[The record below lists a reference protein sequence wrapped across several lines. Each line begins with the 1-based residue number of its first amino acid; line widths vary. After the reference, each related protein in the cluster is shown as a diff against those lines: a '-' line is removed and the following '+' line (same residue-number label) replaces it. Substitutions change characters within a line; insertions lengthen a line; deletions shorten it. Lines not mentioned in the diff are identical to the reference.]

1 MKKIIFRIIL
11 LIVLIL
17 IAALTYLSTVGIE
30 TKSFNTQIEEKIKE
44 IDSNLEL
51 ELKTVKLILNP
62 INFDI
67 DVKTIGPNLFYRS
80 KKIEIETVKTKVL
93 LKSILQDKFA
103 INNLEISTKSIQL
116 KNLLSFVRG
125 IKNTPELLILE
136 TIVKNGHI
144 VADIN
149 LEFDENGKVKN
160 NYFIS
165 GFLKDGKLN
174 LLKKIS
180 ADKIN
185 FLFEIKK
192 AQFKFNE
199 IDLILNDKIF
209 SSNSIEIY
217 NLKNDIEIKGDFSNN
232 DISFNEGDLGL
243 FSDLFINQNIFE
255 KINFAS
261 KNNFSLSLDNR
272 YKIKN
277 LKINSKVDLKEL
289 SMKNNFELKK
299 FLPDIGK
306 NISFKNHIMNINY
319 EKDQFNISGKG
330 SVLLQ
335 KEESKID
342 YIFEKNK
349 ELLNLKT
356 NLEIG
361 KNPIKLSFI
370 NYDKQKKL
378 DSNLKLEIFSKDQ
391 KQFLIKELDFT
402 ENNNKFS
409 ARNVLLNKEFK
420 IEDFDRVNLNYTDTE
435 KKINQLEL
443 IRNNNNLYLLKGIS
457 FNANSLIENLL
468 DDKKQKKNELFNK
481 DLDLDLD
488 IKKVFIDDEFL
499 LNNLNGKIL
508 FKKNN
513 LHKANLSAQF
523 LNDEKFTF
531 TVNKNEEETVTTLYS
546 AKAKPLVKRYKFI
559 KGYEGGYLDFYSSK
573 KNNKSNS
580 KLKIYDF
587 SLKELPALTKLLTLA
602 SLQGIADLLL
612 GEGIGFDEFE
622 MNFQN
627 QDSLMTIDEIY
638 AIGPAIS
645 ILMDGY
651 VEKNKLVSLRG
662 TLVPATTINKAIG
675 AIPILGKIL
684 VGKQTGEGV
693 FGVSF
698 KIKGPPKDLE
708 TSVNPIKTLTPRFIT
723 RTLEKIKIN

>member
-11 LIVLIL
+11 LVVLIL

-44 IDSNLEL
+44 IDPNLEL
-51 ELKTVKLILNP
+51 ELKTVKLVLNP
-62 INFDI
+62 INFDL

-93 LKSILQDKFA
+93 LKSILQNKFA

-116 KNLLSFVRG
+116 KNLLSFVRV

-165 GFLKDGKLN
+165 GFLKDGN
-174 LLKKIS
+174 LSLIKKIS

-185 FLFEIKK
+185 FLFEIED

-199 IDLILNDKIF
+199 IDLILNDKKF
-209 SSNSIEIY
+209 SSNNIEII
-217 NLKNDIEIKGDFSNN
+217 NLTNDIEIKGDFSNK
-232 DISFNEGDLGL
+232 DISFNKGDLSL
-243 FSDLFINQNIFE
+243 FSDLFINFNIFE
-255 KINFAS
+255 KINFSS
-261 KNNFSLSLDNR
+261 KNDFSFSLDNR

-277 LKINSKVDLKEL
+277 LKISSKVDLKEL

-299 FLPDIGK
+299 FLPDLGK
-306 NISFKNHIMNINY
+306 NISFKNNIMNINY

-402 ENNNKFS
+402 ENKNNFS
-409 ARNVLLNKEFK
+409 ARNILLNKEFK
-420 IEDFDRVNLNYTDTE
+420 VEDFDRVNLNYTDTE

-443 IRNNNNLYLLKGIS
+443 IRNNNLYLLKGIS

-523 LNDEKFTF
+523 LNDEKFIF
-531 TVNKNEEETVTTLYS
+531 TVNTNDEETVTTLYS

-573 KNNKSNS
+573 RNNISNS

-602 SLQGIADLLL
+602 SLQGIADLLS
-612 GEGIGFDEFE
+612 GEGIGFDELE

-627 QDSLMTIDEIY
+627 QDNLMTIDEIY

-675 AIPILGKIL
+675 TIPILGKIL
-684 VGKQTGEGV
+684 VGKQTGEGM

-723 RTLEKIKIN
+723 RTLEKIKK

>member
-1 MKKIIFRIIL
+1 MKKIIFKIIL
-11 LIVLIL
+11 LVVLIL
-17 IAALTYLSTVGIE
+17 ISALTYLSTIGIE
-30 TKSFNTQIEEKIKE
+30 TKSFNTQIEKKIKE

-93 LKSILQDKFA
+93 LKSILQNKFA

-277 LKINSKVDLKEL
+277 LKINSKVDLQEL
-289 SMKNNFELKK
+289 SIKNNFELKK

-319 EKDQFNISGKG
+319 EKDQFNVSGKG

-349 ELLNLKT
+349 ELINFKT

-378 DSNLKLEIFSKDQ
+378 DSNLKLEIILKDQ
-391 KQFLIKELDFT
+391 KQFLIKALDFT
-402 ENNNKFS
+402 ENKNKFS
-409 ARNVLLNKEFK
+409 ARNILLNKEFK
-420 IEDFDRVNLNYTDTE
+420 IEDFDRVNLNYTDSE

-443 IRNNNNLYLLKGIS
+443 IRNNNLYLLKGIS

-481 DLDLDLD
+481 DLDLDIN

-508 FKKNN
+508 FKNNN
-513 LHKANLSAQF
+513 LHKANLSAYF

-573 KNNKSNS
+573 KNNISNS

-602 SLQGIADLLL
+602 SLQGIADLLS

-627 QDSLMTIDEIY
+627 QDNLMTIDEIY

-645 ILMDGY
+645 ILMNGY

-675 AIPILGKIL
+675 TIPILGKIL

-723 RTLEKIKIN
+723 RTLEKIKK

>member
-277 LKINSKVDLKEL
+277 LKINSKVDLQEL
-289 SMKNNFELKK
+289 SIKNNFELKK

-319 EKDQFNISGKG
+319 EKDQFNVSGKG

-349 ELLNLKT
+349 ELINFKT

-378 DSNLKLEIFSKDQ
+378 DSNLKLEIISKDQ
-391 KQFLIKELDFT
+391 KQFLIKALDFT
-402 ENNNKFS
+402 ENKNKFS
-409 ARNVLLNKEFK
+409 ARNILLNKEFK
-420 IEDFDRVNLNYTDTE
+420 IEDFDRVNLNYTDSE

-443 IRNNNNLYLLKGIS
+443 IRNNNLYLLKGIS

-481 DLDLDLD
+481 DLDLDID

-499 LNNLNGKIL
+499 LNNLSGKIL

-523 LNDEKFTF
+523 LNNEKFTF
-531 TVNKNEEETVTTLYS
+531 TVNTNEEETVTTLYS

-573 KNNKSNS
+573 KNNISNS

-602 SLQGIADLLL
+602 SLQGIADLLS

-627 QDSLMTIDEIY
+627 QDNLMTIDEIY

-675 AIPILGKIL
+675 TIPILGKIL

-723 RTLEKIKIN
+723 RTLEKIKK

>member
-1 MKKIIFRIIL
+1 MKKILFRLIL
-11 LIVLIL
+11 LVVLIL
-17 IAALTYLSTVGIE
+17 IATLTYLSTVGIE
-30 TKSFNTQIEEKIKE
+30 TKSFNSQIKEKINKL
-44 IDSNLEL
+44 DPNLEL
-51 ELKTVKLILNP
+51 ELKTVKLIINP
-62 INFDI
+62 LTFDV
-67 DVKTIGPNLFYRS
+67 DVKTVGPNLFYRS
-80 KKIEIETVKTKVL
+80 KKLEIETVKTKVL
-93 LKSILQDKFA
+93 LKSILQNKFA
-103 INNLEISTKSIQL
+103 IDNLEISTKSVQL
-116 KNLLSFVRG
+116 KNLISFVRV

-149 LEFDENGKVKN
+149 LEFDENGKIKN

-165 GFLKDGKLN
+165 GFLKDGNLS

-185 FLFEIKK
+185 FLFEIKD
-192 AQFKFNE
+192 QQVKFNE
-199 IDLILNDKIF
+199 IDLVLNNKKL
-209 SSNSIEIY
+209 SSNSIEID
-217 NLKNDIEIKGDFSNN
+217 NSRHDIEIKGEFSNK
-232 DISFNEGDLGL
+232 DIVFNENDLSL
-243 FSDLFINQNIFE
+243 FSDLLTNQNIFE

-261 KNNFSLSLDNR
+261 TNNFIFNLDGKF
-272 YKIKN
+272 KIKN
-277 LKINSKVDLKEL
+277 LKITSKVDLKEL
-289 SMKNNFELKK
+289 SIKNNFELKN
-299 FLPDIGK
+299 FLPGLDK
-306 NISFKNHIMNINY
+306 NILFKNHLINIDY
-319 EKDQFNISGKG
+319 EKDKLNISGKG
-330 SVLLQ
+330 SALFQ

-342 YIFEKNK
+342 YTFEQNK
-349 ELLNLKT
+349 ELINLKT

-370 NYDKQKKL
+370 NYDKKKNL
-378 DSNLKLEIFSKDQ
+378 DSNLKLEIISKDE
-391 KQFLIKELDFT
+391 KQFLIKELNFT
-402 ENNNKFS
+402 ENDNKFLVK
-409 ARNVLLNKEFK
+409 NILLNKEFK
-420 IEDFDRVNLNYTDTE
+420 IKDIDSVNLNYIDTE

-443 IRNNNNLYLLKGIS
+443 IKNDDSYILKGNS

-468 DDKKQKKNELFNK
+468 DDKKQKKNELFNPNLN
-481 DLDLDLD
+481 LDID

-499 LNNLNGKIL
+499 LNNLSGKII

-513 LHKANLSAQF
+513 LDKANLSAQF

-531 TVNKNEEETVTTLYS
+531 TVNTNEEETVTTLYS

-559 KGYEGGYLDFYSSK
+559 KGYEGGYLDFYSAK
-573 KNNKSNS
+573 KNNISNS

-602 SLQGIADLLL
+602 SLQGIADLLS

-627 QDSLMTIDEIY
+627 QDNLMTIDEIY

-675 AIPILGKIL
+675 TIPILGKIL
-684 VGKQTGEGV
+684 VGKKTGEGV

-708 TSVNPIKTLTPRFIT
+708 TTVNPIKTLTPRFIT
-723 RTLEKIKIN
+723 RTLEKIKK

>member
-1 MKKIIFRIIL
+1 
-11 LIVLIL
+11 
-17 IAALTYLSTVGIE
+17 
-30 TKSFNTQIEEKIKE
+30 
-44 IDSNLEL
+44 
-51 ELKTVKLILNP
+51 
-62 INFDI
+62 
-67 DVKTIGPNLFYRS
+67 
-80 KKIEIETVKTKVL
+80 
-93 LKSILQDKFA
+93 
-103 INNLEISTKSIQL
+103 
-116 KNLLSFVRG
+116 
-125 IKNTPELLILE
+125 
-136 TIVKNGHI
+136 
-144 VADIN
+144 
-149 LEFDENGKVKN
+149 
-160 NYFIS
+160 
-165 GFLKDGKLN
+165 
-174 LLKKIS
+174 
-180 ADKIN
+180 
-185 FLFEIKK
+185 
-192 AQFKFNE
+192 
-199 IDLILNDKIF
+199 
-209 SSNSIEIY
+209 
-217 NLKNDIEIKGDFSNN
+217 
-232 DISFNEGDLGL
+232 
-243 FSDLFINQNIFE
+243 
-255 KINFAS
+255 
-261 KNNFSLSLDNR
+261 
-272 YKIKN
+272 
-277 LKINSKVDLKEL
+277 
-289 SMKNNFELKK
+289 
-299 FLPDIGK
+299 
-306 NISFKNHIMNINY
+306 MNINY
-319 EKDQFNISGKG
+319 ENNQLTISGKG
-330 SVLLQ
+330 SALLQ

-349 ELLNLKT
+349 ELVNLKT

-378 DSNLKLEIFSKDQ
+378 DSNLKLEIISKDQ
-391 KQFLIKELDFT
+391 KQFLIKALDFT
-402 ENNNKFS
+402 ENKNKFS
-409 ARNVLLNKEFK
+409 ARNILLNKEFK
-420 IEDFDRVNLNYTDTE
+420 IEDFDGVNLNYTDTE

-443 IRNNNNLYLLKGIS
+443 IRNNNLYLLKGIS

-481 DLDLDLD
+481 DLDLDIN

-508 FKKNN
+508 FKNNN

-531 TVNKNEEETVTTLYS
+531 TVNTNEEETVTTLYS

-573 KNNKSNS
+573 RNNISNS

-602 SLQGIADLLL
+602 SLQGIADLLS

-627 QDSLMTIDEIY
+627 QDNLMTIDEIY

-723 RTLEKIKIN
+723 RTLEKIKK

>member
-277 LKINSKVDLKEL
+277 LKINSKVDLQEL
-289 SMKNNFELKK
+289 SIKNNFELKK

-319 EKDQFNISGKG
+319 EKDQFNVSGKG

-349 ELLNLKT
+349 ELINFKT

-378 DSNLKLEIFSKDQ
+378 DSNLKLEIILKDQ
-391 KQFLIKELDFT
+391 KQFLIRELDFT
-402 ENNNKFS
+402 ENKNKFS
-409 ARNVLLNKEFK
+409 ARNILLNKEFK
-420 IEDFDRVNLNYTDTE
+420 IEDFDRVNLNYTDSE

-443 IRNNNNLYLLKGIS
+443 IRNNNLYLLKGIS

-481 DLDLDLD
+481 DLDLDID

-499 LNNLNGKIL
+499 LNNLSGKIL

-523 LNDEKFTF
+523 LNNEKFTF
-531 TVNKNEEETVTTLYS
+531 TVNTNEEETVTTLYS

-573 KNNKSNS
+573 KNNISNS

-602 SLQGIADLLL
+602 SLQGIADLLS

-627 QDSLMTIDEIY
+627 QDNLMTIDEIY

-645 ILMDGY
+645 ILMNGY

-675 AIPILGKIL
+675 TIPILGKIL

-723 RTLEKIKIN
+723 RTLEKIKK

>member
-11 LIVLIL
+11 LVVLIL

-44 IDSNLEL
+44 IDPNLEL
-51 ELKTVKLILNP
+51 KLKTVKLVLDP
-62 INFDI
+62 INFDL

-93 LKSILQDKFA
+93 LKSILQNKFA

-116 KNLLSFVRG
+116 KDLLSFVRG

-136 TIVKNGHI
+136 AIVKNGHV

-165 GFLKDGKLN
+165 GFLKDGN
-174 LLKKIS
+174 LSLIKKIS

-185 FLFEIKK
+185 FLFEIED

-199 IDLILNDKIF
+199 IDLILNDKKF
-209 SSNSIEIY
+209 SSNNIEII
-217 NLKNDIEIKGDFSNN
+217 NLTNDIEIKGDFSNK

-243 FSDLFINQNIFE
+243 FSDLFINFNIFE
-255 KINFAS
+255 KINFSS
-261 KNNFSLSLDNR
+261 KNDFSFALDNK

-299 FLPDIGK
+299 FLQDLCK
-306 NISFKNHIMNINY
+306 NISFKNNIMNINY

-349 ELLNLKT
+349 ELINFKT

-402 ENNNKFS
+402 ENKNKFS
-409 ARNVLLNKEFK
+409 ARNILLNKEFK
-420 IEDFDRVNLNYTDTE
+420 VEDFDRVNLNYIDSE

-443 IRNNNNLYLLKGIS
+443 IRNNNLYLLKGIS

-481 DLDLDLD
+481 DFDLDLD

-513 LHKANLSAQF
+513 LHKANLAAKF

-531 TVNKNEEETVTTLYS
+531 TVNTNDEETVTTLYS
-546 AKAKPLVKRYKFI
+546 ANAKPLVKRYKFI

-573 KNNKSNS
+573 RKNISNS

-602 SLQGIADLLL
+602 SLQGIADLLS
-612 GEGIGFDEFE
+612 GEGIGFDELE

-627 QDSLMTIDEIY
+627 QDNLMTIDEIY

-675 AIPILGKIL
+675 AIPIVGKIL

-723 RTLEKIKIN
+723 RTLEKIKK

>member
-1 MKKIIFRIIL
+1 MKKILFRLIL
-11 LIVLIL
+11 LVVLIL
-17 IAALTYLSTVGIE
+17 IATLTYLSTVGIE
-30 TKSFNTQIEEKIKE
+30 TKSFNSQIKEKINKL
-44 IDSNLEL
+44 DPNLEL
-51 ELKTVKLILNP
+51 ELKTVKLIINP
-62 INFDI
+62 INFDV
-67 DVKTIGPNLFYRS
+67 DVKTVGPNLIYR
-80 KKIEIETVKTKVL
+80 KKKLEIETVKTKVL
-93 LKSILQDKFA
+93 LKSIFQNKFA
-103 INNLEISTKSIQL
+103 IDNLEISTKSVHL
-116 KNLLSFVRG
+116 KNLLSFIRV

-149 LEFDENGKVKN
+149 LEFDENGKIKN
-160 NYFIS
+160 NYLIT
-165 GFLKDGKLN
+165 GFLKDGNLS

-185 FLFEIKK
+185 FLFEIKD
-192 AQFKFNE
+192 QQVKFNE
-199 IDLILNDKIF
+199 IDLVLNNKKL
-209 SSNSIEIY
+209 SSNSIEID
-217 NLKNDIEIKGDFSNN
+217 NSRNDIEIKGDFSNKE
-232 DISFNEGDLGL
+232 IGFNENDLSL
-243 FSDLFINQNIFE
+243 FSDLLTNQNIFE

-261 KNNFSLSLDNR
+261 TNNFIFNLDGKF
-272 YKIKN
+272 KIKN
-277 LKINSKVDLKEL
+277 LKITSKVDLKEL
-289 SMKNNFELKK
+289 SIKNNFELKN
-299 FLPDIGK
+299 FLPGLDK
-306 NISFKNHIMNINY
+306 NILFKNHLINIDY
-319 EKDQFNISGKG
+319 EKEKLNISGKG
-330 SVLLQ
+330 SALFQ

-342 YIFEKNK
+342 YTFEQNK
-349 ELLNLKT
+349 ELINLKT

-370 NYDKQKKL
+370 NYDKKKNL
-378 DSNLKLEIFSKDQ
+378 DSNLKLEIISKDE
-391 KQFLIKELDFT
+391 KQFLIKELNFT
-402 ENNNKFS
+402 ENDNKFLVK
-409 ARNVLLNKEFK
+409 NILLNNEFK
-420 IEDFDRVNLNYTDTE
+420 IKNIDNVNLNYKDTE

-443 IRNNNNLYLLKGIS
+443 IKNDNSYMLKGKS

-468 DDKKQKKNELFNK
+468 DDKKQKKNELFNPNLN
-481 DLDLDLD
+481 LDID

-499 LNNLNGKIL
+499 FNNLSGKII

-513 LHKANLSAQF
+513 LDKVNLSAQF

-531 TVNKNEEETVTTLYS
+531 TVNTNEEETVTTLYS

-559 KGYEGGYLDFYSSK
+559 KGYEGGYLDFYSAK
-573 KNNKSNS
+573 KNNISNS

-602 SLQGIADLLL
+602 SLQGIADLLS

-627 QDSLMTIDEIY
+627 QDNLMTIDEIY

-675 AIPILGKIL
+675 TIPVLGKIL
-684 VGKQTGEGV
+684 VGKKTGEGV

-708 TSVNPIKTLTPRFIT
+708 TTVNPIKTLTPRFIT
-723 RTLEKIKIN
+723 RTLEKIKK

>member
-11 LIVLIL
+11 LVVLIL
-17 IAALTYLSTVGIE
+17 IAALAYLSTAGIE
-30 TKSFNTQIEEKIKE
+30 TKSFNAQIEEKIKE
-44 IDSNLEL
+44 IDPNLEL

-67 DVKTIGPNLFYRS
+67 DAKTIGPNLFYRS

-93 LKSILQDKFA
+93 LKSILQNKFA

-136 TIVKNGHI
+136 AIVKNGHV

-165 GFLKDGKLN
+165 GFLKDGN
-174 LLKKIS
+174 LSLIKKVS

-185 FLFEIKK
+185 FLFEIEDAK
-192 AQFKFNE
+192 FKFNE
-199 IDLILNDKIF
+199 IELILNDKKF
-209 SSNSIEIY
+209 SSNNIEII
-217 NLKNDIEIKGDFSNN
+217 NLTNDIEIKGDFSNK

-243 FSDLFINQNIFE
+243 FSDLFINFNIFE
-255 KINFAS
+255 KINFSS
-261 KNNFSLSLDNR
+261 KNDFSFALDNR

-299 FLPDIGK
+299 FLPDLGK
-306 NISFKNHIMNINY
+306 NISFKNNIMNINY

-402 ENNNKFS
+402 ENKNKFS
-409 ARNVLLNKEFK
+409 ARNILLNKEFK
-420 IEDFDRVNLNYTDTE
+420 VEDFDRVNLNYTDTE

-443 IRNNNNLYLLKGIS
+443 IRNNNLYLLKGIS

-481 DLDLDLD
+481 DFDLDLD

-513 LHKANLSAQF
+513 LHKANLSAKF

-531 TVNKNEEETVTTLYS
+531 TVNTNDEETVTTLYS
-546 AKAKPLVKRYKFI
+546 ANAKPLVKRYKFI

-573 KNNKSNS
+573 RNNISNS

-602 SLQGIADLLL
+602 SLQGIADLLS
-612 GEGIGFDEFE
+612 GEGIGFDELE

-627 QDSLMTIDEIY
+627 QDNLMTIDEIY

-723 RTLEKIKIN
+723 RTLEKIKK

>member
-277 LKINSKVDLKEL
+277 LKINSKVDLQEL
-289 SMKNNFELKK
+289 SIKNNFELKK

-319 EKDQFNISGKG
+319 EKDQFNVSGKG

-349 ELLNLKT
+349 ELINFKT

-378 DSNLKLEIFSKDQ
+378 DSNLKLEIILKDQ
-391 KQFLIKELDFT
+391 KQFLIRELDFT
-402 ENNNKFS
+402 ENKNKFS
-409 ARNVLLNKEFK
+409 ARNILLNKEFK
-420 IEDFDRVNLNYTDTE
+420 IEDFDRVNLNYTDSE

-443 IRNNNNLYLLKGIS
+443 IRNNNLYLLKGIS

-481 DLDLDLD
+481 DLDLDID

-499 LNNLNGKIL
+499 LNNLSGKIL

-513 LHKANLSAQF
+513 LHKANLSAYF

-531 TVNKNEEETVTTLYS
+531 TVNTNEEETVTTLYS

-573 KNNKSNS
+573 KNNISNS

-602 SLQGIADLLL
+602 SLQGIADLLS

-627 QDSLMTIDEIY
+627 QDNLMTIDEIY

-675 AIPILGKIL
+675 TIPILGKIL

-723 RTLEKIKIN
+723 RTLEKIKK

>member
-277 LKINSKVDLKEL
+277 LKINSKVDLQEL
-289 SMKNNFELKK
+289 SIKNNFELKK

-319 EKDQFNISGKG
+319 EKDQFNVSGKG

-349 ELLNLKT
+349 ELINFKT

-378 DSNLKLEIFSKDQ
+378 DSNLKLEIILKDQ
-391 KQFLIKELDFT
+391 KQFLIKALDFT
-402 ENNNKFS
+402 ENKNKFS
-409 ARNVLLNKEFK
+409 ARNILLNKEFK
-420 IEDFDRVNLNYTDTE
+420 IEDFDRVNLNYTDSE

-443 IRNNNNLYLLKGIS
+443 IRNNNLYLLKGIS

-481 DLDLDLD
+481 DLDLDID

-499 LNNLNGKIL
+499 LNNLSGKIL

-523 LNDEKFTF
+523 LNNEKFTF
-531 TVNKNEEETVTTLYS
+531 TVNTNEEETVTTLYS

-573 KNNKSNS
+573 KNNISNS

-602 SLQGIADLLL
+602 SLQGIADLLS

-627 QDSLMTIDEIY
+627 QDNLMTIDEIY

-675 AIPILGKIL
+675 TIPILGKIL

-723 RTLEKIKIN
+723 RTLEKIKK

>member
-1 MKKIIFRIIL
+1 MKKIIFRIIIL
-11 LIVLIL
+11 VVLIL
-17 IAALTYLSTVGIE
+17 TAALTYLSTVGIE
-30 TKSFNTQIEEKIKE
+30 TKSFNGQIEEKIKE
-44 IDSNLEL
+44 IDPNLEL
-51 ELKTVKLILNP
+51 KLKTVKLVLNP

-93 LKSILQDKFA
+93 LKSMLQNKFA

-136 TIVKNGHI
+136 AIVKNGHV

-185 FLFEIKK
+185 FLFEIED

-199 IDLILNDKIF
+199 IDLILNDKKF
-209 SSNSIEIY
+209 SSNNIEII
-217 NLKNDIEIKGDFSNN
+217 NLTNDIEIKGDFSNK

-243 FSDLFINQNIFE
+243 FSDLFINFNIFE
-255 KINFAS
+255 KINFSS
-261 KNNFSLSLDNR
+261 KNDFSFGLDNR

-299 FLPDIGK
+299 FLPDLGK
-306 NISFKNHIMNINY
+306 NISFKNNIMNINY

-378 DSNLKLEIFSKDQ
+378 ESNLKLEIFSKDQ

-402 ENNNKFS
+402 ENKNKFS
-409 ARNVLLNKEFK
+409 ARNILLNKEFK
-420 IEDFDRVNLNYTDTE
+420 VEDFDRVNLNYTDTE

-443 IRNNNNLYLLKGIS
+443 IRNNNLYLLKGIS

-499 LNNLNGKIL
+499 LNNLSGKIL

-531 TVNKNEEETVTTLYS
+531 TVNTNDEETVTTLYS

-573 KNNKSNS
+573 RNNISNS

-602 SLQGIADLLL
+602 SLQGIADLLS

-627 QDSLMTIDEIY
+627 QDNLMTIDEIY

-675 AIPILGKIL
+675 TIPILGKIL
-684 VGKQTGEGV
+684 VGEQTGEGV

-723 RTLEKIKIN
+723 RTLEKIKK

>member
-11 LIVLIL
+11 FVVLIL
-17 IAALTYLSTVGIE
+17 ISALTYLSTVGIE
-30 TKSFNTQIEEKIKE
+30 TKSFNNQIEEKIKE
-44 IDSNLEL
+44 IDANLEL
-51 ELKTVKLILNP
+51 ELKTVKLIINPLNL
-62 INFDI
+62 DI

-93 LKSILQDKFA
+93 LKSILQNKFA

-165 GFLKDGKLN
+165 GFLKDGN
-174 LLKKIS
+174 LSLIKKIS
-180 ADKIN
+180 VDKIN
-185 FLFEIKK
+185 FLFEIEDT
-192 AQFKFNE
+192 QFKFNE
-199 IDLILNDKIF
+199 IDLILNDKKF
-209 SSNSIEIY
+209 SSNSIEII
-217 NLKNDIEIKGDFSNN
+217 NLTNDIEIKGDFSNK

-243 FSDLFINQNIFE
+243 FSDLFVNQKIFE

-261 KNNFSLSLDNR
+261 KNNFSFGLDNR

-277 LKINSKVDLKEL
+277 LKINSKVDLQEL
-289 SMKNNFELKK
+289 SIKNNFELKK
-299 FLPDIGK
+299 YLPDVGK
-306 NISFKNHIMNINY
+306 NILFKNHLMNINY
-319 EKDQFNISGKG
+319 ENNQLTISGKG
-330 SVLLQ
+330 SALLQ

-349 ELLNLKT
+349 ELVNLKT

-378 DSNLKLEIFSKDQ
+378 DSNLKLEIISKDQ
-391 KQFLIKELDFT
+391 KQFLIKALDFT
-402 ENNNKFS
+402 ENKNKFS
-409 ARNVLLNKEFK
+409 ARNILLNKEFK
-420 IEDFDRVNLNYTDTE
+420 IEDFDRVNLNYTDSE

-443 IRNNNNLYLLKGIS
+443 IRNNNLYLLKGIS

-481 DLDLDLD
+481 DFDLDLD

-499 LNNLNGKIL
+499 LNNLKGKIL

-573 KNNKSNS
+573 KNNISNS

-602 SLQGIADLLL
+602 SLQGIADLLS

-627 QDSLMTIDEIY
+627 QDNLMTIDEIY

-675 AIPILGKIL
+675 TIPILGKIL

-723 RTLEKIKIN
+723 RTLEKIKK